1 LEKTISLNTSTLSG
15 QASRF
20 IVVGLANTLITG
32 CIFFGLALLLP
43 VWLAYTIAFGLG
55 IVFVTTI
62 TPRLVF
68 SARPSVSR
76 RLTYGAWYLVV
87 YFVGLACVTILSNVM
102 HLDHLRVVACSLVA
116 TTTLSFFGGR
126 VLFAR
131 RPNGDGT

>member
-1 LEKTISLNTSTLSG
+1 MSTLSG

-20 IVVGLANTLITG
+20 IVVGLANTIVTG
-32 CIFFGLALLLP
+32 CIFFGLSLFVP
-43 VWLAYTIAFGLG
+43 VWIAYSLAFGLG
-55 IVFVTTI
+55 IVFVTTV

-87 YFVGLACVTILSNVM
+87 YFVGLACVAFLSEVM
-102 HLDHLRVVACSLVA
+102 HLGRLEVVACSLAA
-116 TTTLSFFGGR
+116 TTSLSFVGGR

-131 RPNGDGT
+131 RMSGEEE